1 LSYFHNLLLLCSD
14 DEEPPAYAAAASPA
28 APDEPAEPD
37 VAPRITRASVKK
49 VSQTQAR
56 NLKRTKKAK
65 EANVS
70 LEAHVSS
77 VSSNDVS
84 VSSFP
89 AFLLYIPFL
98 TRSFLQ
104 ALVKRFIDLG
114 TECAGYLKVA
124 KASEGAILMSSHY
137 FSSMLCAFGYS
148 FDSLSSSFVAA
159 LAIANARI
167 ASLEAELKASQKA
180 YDAATA
186 AKAVAEKS

>member
-1 LSYFHNLLLLCSD
+1 LLLSRSD
-14 DEEPPAYAAAASPA
+14 DEEPPAYAMAASPV

-56 NLKRTKKAK
+56 NLKRAKKAK
-65 EANVS
+65 EADIS
-70 LEAHVSS
+70 LEAHVST

-84 VSSFP
+84 VSSLP
-89 AFLLYIPFL
+89 AFLSYTPSL

-124 KASEGAILMSSHY
+124 KASEGAILMFNHY
-137 FSSMLCAFGYS
+137 FSSVLCLLLF
-148 FDSLSSSFVAA
+148 
-159 LAIANARI
+159 I
-167 ASLEAELKASQKA
+167 
-180 YDAATA
+180 
-186 AKAVAEKS
+186 